1 MTLNYGTTTPQGP
14 IAGAARKPG
23 YAGTLAAACGAVFV
37 AQVANALPAS
47 LLGLFQQDLDTHGS
61 QLTWITAA
69 FMIAVVCFEFTF
81 GILGDLFGRRKL
93 VAAGTALVATG
104 STVAALAPTVQVL
117 WIGTALNGLGA
128 GAMFPGSLTA
138 ITAVTRSMRERA
150 HAVALWSGFLS
161 AGAAVSPLLGGMFA
175 KVGSWRGSFWV
186 LVALAVASMVVTLA
200 LATESKAPEG
210 RKFDVSGQ
218 ITFAAGLILVL
229 YGAVEGPESGW
240 TSVPVMLALTLG
252 ICFLAGFVV
261 VELGADSPIFDLKLF
276 RNRAF
281 TVSSVVAV
289 IGMLAFLGACFAMSM
304 WMGPV
309 QHQDPMRVAILFL
322 LLQGPAFL
330 LVPAVSRLLHRVAAS
345 WLLTSGFALMA
356 IGSLLFTRLDVTDPG
371 LAPFVAPALLIGIGF
386 ALTVSSVTAVALN
399 SVPPHLAGM
408 ASATTNML
416 RDLGFALG
424 PVVVGAVALSNAA
437 TAFAANLAGTD
448 LPRDQLAAARGIA
461 EAGGPIAVNS
471 LPPGTPGSAA
481 HGLALEALGSGF
493 STAFL
498 ICGIAAALAALLT
511 AVGMIGVR
519 PHHSLAPS
527 AAEPSPT
534 ERGVV
539 PQPAAEERAATGSP
553 SHPASPPQ
561 S

>member
-1 MTLNYGTTTPQGP
+1 MTLNNGTTTSPGP
-14 IAGAARKPG
+14 TAGAARTPG
-23 YAGTLAAACGAVFV
+23 YAGTLAAACCAVFV

-47 LLGLFQQDLDTHGS
+47 LLGLFQQDLNTHGS

-81 GILGDLFGRRKL
+81 GVLGDLFGRRRL
-93 VAAGTALVATG
+93 IAAGTGMVAVG
-104 STVAALAPTVQVL
+104 SVVAALAPTVQVL
-117 WIGTALNGLGA
+117 WIGAALNGLGA

-138 ITAVTRSMRERA
+138 ITAVTRTMRERA
-150 HAVALWSGFLS
+150 HAVAVWSGFLS

-186 LVALAVASMVVTLA
+186 LVGLALVSMVLTLV
-200 LATESKAPEG
+200 LVTESKSPEG
-210 RKFDVSGQ
+210 RKLDVPGQ
-218 ITFAAGLILVL
+218 ITFALGLVLVL

-240 TSVPVMLALTLG
+240 TTLPVILAFALG
-252 ICFLAGFVV
+252 ACFLAGFVV
-261 VELGADSPIFDLKLF
+261 VELGAESPIFDLRLF

-281 TVSSVVAV
+281 TVSSLVAV

-309 QHQDPMRVAILFL
+309 QHQDPIRVAILFL

-330 LVPAVSRLLHRVAAS
+330 LIPVVSRLLHRVAAS
-345 WLLTSGFALMA
+345 WLLTSGFVLMA
-356 IGSLLFTRLDVTDPG
+356 IGCLLFTRLDVTDPG
-371 LAPFVAPALLIGIGF
+371 LGAFVAPALLVGIGF

-399 SVPPHLAGM
+399 SVPLNLAGM

-424 PVVVGAVALSNAA
+424 PVVVGAVALSNAGS
-437 TAFAANLAGTD
+437 AFAANVSGAD
-448 LPRDQLAAARGIA
+448 LPAGQVAAARGIA

-471 LPPGTPGSAA
+471 LPPGAPGSAA
-481 HGLALEALGSGF
+481 HGLALDALGSGF

-498 ICGIAAALAALLT
+498 VCGVAAAVAAVLT
-511 AVGMIGVR
+511 SVGMIGVHTQRSTENEESAPLPHGRDGR
-519 PHHSLAPS
+519 PES
-527 AAEPSPT
+527 ALT
-534 ERGVV
+534 
-539 PQPAAEERAATGSP
+539 T
-553 SHPASPPQ
+553 
-561 S
+561 

>member
-1 MTLNYGTTTPQGP
+1 MTLNNGTTTSQGP
-14 IAGAARKPG
+14 TAGAARTPG

-47 LLGLFQQDLDTHGS
+47 LLGLLQEDLRTRGS

-81 GILGDLFGRRKL
+81 GVLGDLFGRRRL
-93 VAAGTALVATG
+93 VAAGTALVAVG

-117 WIGTALNGLGA
+117 WIGAALNGLGA

-186 LVALAVASMVVTLA
+186 LVGLALVSMVLTLV
-200 LATESKAPEG
+200 LVTESKAPDG
-210 RKFDVSGQ
+210 RKLDVAGQ
-218 ITFAAGLILVL
+218 ITFALGLILVL

-240 TSVPVMLALTLG
+240 TALPVILALALG
-252 ICFLAGFVV
+252 TCFLAGFVV
-261 VELGADSPIFDLKLF
+261 VELGAESPIFDLKLF

-309 QHQDPMRVAILFL
+309 QHQDPIRVAILFL
-322 LLQGPAFL
+322 FLQGPAFL
-330 LVPAVSRLLHRVAAS
+330 LIPVVSRLLHRVAAS
-345 WLLTSGFALMA
+345 WLLTSGFVLMA
-356 IGSLLFTRLDVTDPG
+356 IGCLLFTRLDVTDSRLG
-371 LAPFVAPALLIGIGF
+371 PFVTPALLIGIGF
-386 ALTVSSVTAVALN
+386 ALAVSSVTAVALN
-399 SVPPHLAGM
+399 SVPLNLAGM

-424 PVVVGAVALSNAA
+424 PVVVGAVALSSAGS
-437 TAFAANLAGTD
+437 AFTQNLSGAD
-448 LPRDQLAAARGIA
+448 LPAGQLAAAREIA
-461 EAGGPIAVNS
+461 AAGGPIAVNS
-471 LPPGTPGSAA
+471 VPPGAPGSAA
-481 HGLALEALGSGF
+481 HGLALDALGSGF

-498 ICGIAAALAALLT
+498 VCGVAAAVAAALAAF
-511 AVGMIGVR
+511 GMIGVHAR
-519 PHHSLAPS
+519 RSAEDGAPVPPAPGSNGRAES
-527 AAEPSPT
+527 APT
-534 ERGVV
+534 VL
-539 PQPAAEERAATGSP
+539 
-553 SHPASPPQ
+553 HP
-561 S
+561 

>member
-1 MTLNYGTTTPQGP
+1 MTLNNGATTSQGP
-14 IAGAARKPG
+14 TAGASRTPG

-47 LLGLFQQDLDTHGS
+47 LNGLLQQDLQTHGS

-81 GILGDLFGRRKL
+81 GVLGDLFGRRRL
-93 VAAGTALVATG
+93 VVAGTALVAAG

-117 WIGTALNGLGA
+117 WVGAALNGLGA

-138 ITAVTRSMRERA
+138 VSAVTRGMRERA

-186 LVALAVASMVVTLA
+186 LVGLALASMVLTL
-200 LATESKAPEG
+200 LGATESRAPEG
-210 RKFDVSGQ
+210 RRLDMPGQ
-218 ITFAAGLILVL
+218 ITFAIGLILVL

-240 TSVPVMLALTLG
+240 TTLPVMLAFALG
-252 ICFLAGFVV
+252 ACFLAAFVL

-289 IGMLAFLGACFAMSM
+289 IGMLAFLGACFATSM
-304 WMGPV
+304 WLGPV
-309 QHQDPMRVAILFL
+309 QHQDPIRVAVPFL

-330 LVPAVSRLLHRVAAS
+330 LIPVVSRLLHRVAAT
-345 WLLTSGFALMA
+345 WLLTSGFVLMA
-356 IGSLLFTRLDVTDPG
+356 VGCLLFARMDVTDTG
-371 LAPFVAPALLIGIGF
+371 LGAFVAPSLLIGVGF

-399 SVPPHLAGM
+399 SVPGHLAGM

-424 PVVVGAVALSNAA
+424 PVVVSAVALSNAGSA
-437 TAFAANLAGTD
+437 FTAKLSGAG
-448 LPRDQLAAARGIA
+448 LNGGQAAAAREVA
-461 EAGGPIAVNS
+461 AAGGPIAVNS
-471 LPPGTPGSAA
+471 LAPGAPGSAA
-481 HGLALEALGSGF
+481 HGVALEALGNGF
-493 STAFL
+493 STAYL
-498 ICGIAAALAALLT
+498 VCGAAAVVAAALT
-511 AVGMIGVR
+511 AFGMIG
-519 PHHSLAPS
+519 L
-527 AAEPSPT
+527 
-534 ERGVV
+534 RGAHTAGEQETGAL
-539 PQPAAEERAATGSP
+539 PPAADGKAPDPVAAR
-553 SHPASPPQ
+553 
-561 S
+561 

>member
-1 MTLNYGTTTPQGP
+1 MTLNNGTTTSQGP
-14 IAGAARKPG
+14 TAGAARTPG

-47 LLGLFQQDLDTHGS
+47 LNGLFQQDMNTHGS

-81 GILGDLFGRRKL
+81 GVLGDLFGRRRL
-93 VAAGTALVATG
+93 IMAGTALVAAG
-104 STVAALAPTVQVL
+104 SAVTAFAPTVQVL
-117 WIGTALNGLGA
+117 WIGAALNGLGA
-128 GAMFPGSLTA
+128 GAVFPSSLTA
-138 ITAVTRSMRERA
+138 ITSVTRASRERA
-150 HAVALWSGFLS
+150 HAVAVWSGFLS

-186 LVALAVASMVVTLA
+186 LVGLALVSMALTLV
-200 LATESKAPEG
+200 LATESKAPAG
-210 RKFDVSGQ
+210 RRLDVPGQ
-218 ITFAAGLILVL
+218 ITFAIGLILVL

-240 TSVPVMLALTLG
+240 TTLPVMLAFALG
-252 ICFLAGFVV
+252 ACFLAGFVV
-261 VELGADSPIFDLKLF
+261 VELGAESPIFDLKLF

-289 IGMLAFLGACFAMSM
+289 IGMLAFLGACFTTSM
-304 WMGPV
+304 WLGPV
-309 QHQDPMRVAILFL
+309 QHQDPIRVAVPFL

-330 LVPAVSRLLHRVAAS
+330 LIPIVSRLLHRVAAS
-345 WLLTSGFALMA
+345 WLLTSGFVLMA
-356 IGSLLFTRLDVTDPG
+356 IGCLLCTRLDVTDPG
-371 LAPFVAPALLIGIGF
+371 LGAFVVPALLIGIGF

-424 PVVVGAVALSNAA
+424 PVVVGAVALSNAGS
-437 TAFAANLAGTD
+437 AFAANLSGAN
-448 LPRDQLAAARGIA
+448 LPGGQLAAAREIA
-461 EAGGPIAVNS
+461 KAGGPIAVNS
-471 LPPGTPGSAA
+471 LPPGAPGSAA
-481 HGLALEALGSGF
+481 HGLTLDALGSGF

-498 ICGIAAALAALLT
+498 VCGVAAAVAAVLT

-519 PHHSLAPS
+519 AHHSAEDGVSAPLPPGRDG
-527 AAEPSPT
+527 APEPAPM
-534 ERGVV
+534 
-539 PQPAAEERAATGSP
+539 
-553 SHPASPPQ
+553 
-561 S
+561 

>member
-1 MTLNYGTTTPQGP
+1 MTLNNGTTLSQGP
-14 IAGAARKPG
+14 TAGAARTPG
-23 YAGTLAAACGAVFV
+23 YAGTLAAACAAVFV

-47 LLGLFQQDLDTHGS
+47 LLGLFQEDLNTHGS

-81 GILGDLFGRRKL
+81 GVLGDLFGRRKL
-93 VAAGTALVATG
+93 VAAGTALVAVG
-104 STVAALAPTVQVL
+104 STTAALAPTVQVL
-117 WIGTALNGLGA
+117 WIGAALNGLGA

-186 LVALAVASMVVTLA
+186 LVGLALVSVVLTLTLA
-200 LATESKAPEG
+200 EESRAPEG
-210 RKFDVSGQ
+210 RRFDVPGQ
-218 ITFAAGLILVL
+218 ITFAIGLILVL

-240 TSVPVMLALTLG
+240 TTLPVMFSFAFG
-252 ICFLAGFVV
+252 ACFLAAFIV
-261 VELGADSPIFDLKLF
+261 VELGAESPIFDLKLF

-322 LLQGPAFL
+322 LLQGPAFVL
-330 LVPAVSRLLHRVAAS
+330 IPVVSRLLHRVAPT
-345 WLLTSGFALMA
+345 WLLTTGFALMA
-356 IGSLLFTRLDVTDPG
+356 IGCLLFTRLDVTDPG
-371 LAPFVAPALLIGIGF
+371 LGPFVAPALLIGIGF
-386 ALTVSSVTAVALN
+386 ALTISSVTAVALN
-399 SVPPHLAGM
+399 SVPPNLAGM

-424 PVVVGAVALSNAA
+424 PVVVGAVALSNAGS
-437 TAFAANLAGTD
+437 AFADHLSGTG
-448 LPRDQLAAARGIA
+448 LPAAQVAAAGDIA
-461 EAGGPIAVNS
+461 AVGGPIAVNS
-471 LPPGTPGSAA
+471 LPAGAPGSAA
-481 HGLALEALGSGF
+481 HGLALDALGSGF

-498 ICGIAAALAALLT
+498 VCGVAAAVAAVLT
-511 AVGMIGVR
+511 AFGMIGVR
-519 PHHSLAPS
+519 THRSAGDEASAPS
-527 AAEPSPT
+527 SAGADGKGRPAPT
-534 ERGVV
+534 AV
-539 PQPAAEERAATGSP
+539 
-553 SHPASPPQ
+553 
-561 S
+561 

>member
-1 MTLNYGTTTPQGP
+1 MTLNNGTTTSQGP
-14 IAGAARKPG
+14 TAGAARAPG
-23 YAGTLAAACGAVFV
+23 YAGTLAAACAAVFV

-47 LLGLFQQDLDTHGS
+47 LLGLFQEDLNTHGS

-81 GILGDLFGRRKL
+81 GVLGDLFGRRKL
-93 VAAGTALVATG
+93 VAAGTALVAVG
-104 STVAALAPTVQVL
+104 STTAALAPTVQVL
-117 WIGTALNGLGA
+117 WIGAALNGLGA

-186 LVALAVASMVVTLA
+186 LVGLALVSMVLTLTLA
-200 LATESKAPEG
+200 EESRAPEG
-210 RKFDVSGQ
+210 RRFDVPGQ
-218 ITFAAGLILVL
+218 ITFAIGLILVL

-240 TSVPVMLALTLG
+240 TTLPVMFSFAFG
-252 ICFLAGFVV
+252 ACFLAAFIV
-261 VELGADSPIFDLKLF
+261 VELGAESPIFDLKLF

-322 LLQGPAFL
+322 LLQGPAFVL
-330 LVPAVSRLLHRVAAS
+330 IPVVSRLLHRVAAT
-345 WLLTSGFALMA
+345 WLLTTGFVLMA
-356 IGSLLFTRLDVTDPG
+356 IGCLLFTRLDVTDPG
-371 LAPFVAPALLIGIGF
+371 LGPFVAPALLIGIGF
-386 ALTVSSVTAVALN
+386 ALTISSVTAVALN
-399 SVPPHLAGM
+399 SVPPNLAGM

-424 PVVVGAVALSNAA
+424 PVVVGAVALSNAGS
-437 TAFAANLAGTD
+437 AFADHLSGAG
-448 LPRDQLAAARGIA
+448 LPAAQKAAAGDIA
-461 EAGGPIAVNS
+461 AAGGPIAVNG
-471 LPPGTPGSAA
+471 LPAGAPGSAA
-481 HGLALEALGSGF
+481 HGLALDALGSGF

-498 ICGIAAALAALLT
+498 VCGVAAAVAAVLT
-511 AVGMIGVR
+511 AFGMIGVR
-519 PHHSLAPS
+519 THRSAGDEASVPSS
-527 AAEPSPT
+527 AAGDDRARPAPT
-534 ERGVV
+534 AV
-539 PQPAAEERAATGSP
+539 
-553 SHPASPPQ
+553 
-561 S
+561 